1 MGALDGVKVLELN
14 LLSPAA
20 LTTVMLADMGA
31 EVIRITRPGTNMDPL
46 EAIYDTPRKVAGN
59 WLDRNKRWMQ
69 LDLKSAEGLD
79 VFRALALEADVVVEG
94 FRPGVVERLGIGYAT
109 VSRHNP
115 GVVYCSL
122 SGFGQDGPY
131 RLRPAHDLDFLAL
144 SGVLGLMGR
153 SGQTPVIPMNLIAD
167 YAGASLHAA
176 LGIMFALFAR
186 QRTGTG
192 QQVDIAYLD
201 TTLSVLAASPP
212 VTAWLG
218 GAAEP
223 SPERGI
229 FTGEFPYY
237 SVYADRD
244 GKLMTIS
251 ATEPWLFANLCG
263 LLGRP
268 ELASGAMPGGAFSAR
283 PAEAD
288 ATVRAELAAE
298 FRKKTRQEWFEIL
311 GEANVCVGI
320 VNDVPSAFDDPQVR
334 HRQMALRLDSPTA
347 AEGVLHPGVAIKLS
361 ETPGGVR
368 SMPAGPGEH
377 TDEIL
382 RELGYRDEQITDLR
396 ERKVI

>member
-14 LLSPAA
+14 VLSPAA

-31 EVIRITRPGTNMDPL
+31 EVVRITRPADSADPL
-46 EAIYDTPRKVAGN
+46 EARHDTPRKVAGN

-69 LDLKSAEGLD
+69 LDLKSPEGLD
-79 VFRALALEADVVVEG
+79 VFRALAREADVVVEG
-94 FRPGVVERLGIGYAT
+94 FRPGVLERLGIGYAT
-109 VSRHNP
+109 VSRDNP
-115 GVVYCSL
+115 GIVYCSL

-144 SGVLGLMGR
+144 SGVLGLMAPP
-153 SGQTPVIPMNLIAD
+153 GQTPVIPMNLIAD

-192 QQVDIAYLD
+192 QHVDIAYLD

-218 GAAEP
+218 GDAEP

-229 FTGEFPYY
+229 FTGKFPYY
-237 SVYADRD
+237 SIYADRD

-251 ATEPWLFANLCG
+251 ATEPWLFANLCEVV
-263 LLGRP
+263 GRP

-283 PAEAD
+283 PGEPD
-288 ATVRAELAAE
+288 AAVRAELAKE
-298 FRKKTRQEWFEIL
+298 LRKKTREEWFEIL
-311 GEANVCVGI
+311 GAANVCVGI
-320 VNDVPSAFDDPQVR
+320 VNDVPGAFEDPQIR
-334 HRQMALRLDSPTA
+334 HRQMALHLDSPA
-347 AEGVLHPGVAIKLS
+347 AEDGVLHPGVAIKLS
-361 ETPGGVR
+361 QTPGGVR
-368 SMPAGPGEH
+368 SMPAAPGEH

-396 ERKVI
+396 DRKVI

>member
-14 LLSPAA
+14 VLSPAA

-31 EVIRITRPGTNMDPL
+31 EVIRITRPSTDIDPL

-59 WLDRNKRWMQ
+59 WLDRNKRWIQ
-69 LDLKSAEGLD
+69 LDLKSPDGLG
-79 VFRALALEADVVVEG
+79 VFRALAQEADVVVEG
-94 FRPGVVERLGIGYAT
+94 FRPGVLERLGIDFDT
-109 VSRHNP
+109 VRRDNP
-115 GVVYCSL
+115 GIVYCSL

-144 SGVLGLMGR
+144 SGILSLLGGP
-153 SGQTPVIPMNLIAD
+153 GQTPVIPMNLIAD

-192 QQVDIAYLD
+192 QQVDISYLD

-223 SPERGI
+223 SSQRGI
-229 FTGEFPYY
+229 FTGKFPYY
-237 SVYADRD
+237 SIYADRD
-244 GKLMTIS
+244 GELMTVS
-251 ATEPWLFANLCG
+251 ATEPWLFTNLCE

-268 ELASGAMPGGAFSAR
+268 ELASGAMPGGAFSAEPGER
-283 PAEAD
+283 DAEI
-288 ATVRAELAAE
+288 RAELAAE
-298 FRKKTRQEWFEIL
+298 FRKKTRAEWFQIL
-311 GEANVCVGI
+311 GQANVCVGI
-320 VNDVPSAFDDPQVR
+320 VNDVPSAFADPQVR
-334 HRQMALRLDSPTA
+334 HRQMALRLDSPA
-347 AEGVLHPGVAIKLS
+347 AGDGVLQPGVAIKLS
-361 ETPGGVR
+361 ETPGSVR
-368 SMPAGPGEH
+368 SMPAAPGEH

-382 RELGYRDEQITDLR
+382 RELGYSDEQIADLR
-396 ERKVI
+396 ERKMI